1 MANLTANFMFK
12 RDLEDAFLYHIK
24 FLLSADVQDVE
35 IQNVVKFFI
44 SPPRRLEEKLSKY
57 GCWCDKARISRHHYS
72 SCENIEGTPYPSII
86 GKDPTDHGKHNVPLC
101 PDIDDTVP
109 TDLKDHNHRLGC
121 FKPLKS
127 AEIFMKWFMQQGV
140 WDDSP
145 YLKYMDEIAQVKD
158 FVDEYARRAS
168 VYGTPEFDRDGNVE
182 TVCRL
187 LAGFWREDIVGDARK
202 SHVAWE
208 AERLLKFLRWNEFKL
223 EECLKELRLAM
234 KKVVQMRLE
243 TPTTSSRG
251 GRSRREWERPRR
263 SPAREQ
269 YEREESPR
277 RRYRR
282 EYSPWRC
289 ISPEEP
295 YKGEGS
301 TWRSNPPKEEP
312 RSGEDR
318 YSYPKEQSG
327 GGYGRYIP
335 GEPSRGGHESG
346 RSSSSRKRHEGR

>member
-234 KKVVQMRLE
+234 KKVDDLE
-243 TPTTSSRG
+243 ENGKDRGAVLQENNTKGKNRHGGGTEGNIRRG
-251 GRSRREWERPRR
+251 GAFLQKNHIRE
-263 SPAREQ
+263 
-269 YEREESPR
+269 
-277 RRYRR
+277 
-282 EYSPWRC
+282 
-289 ISPEEP
+289 
-295 YKGEGS
+295 K
-301 TWRSNPPKEEP
+301 
-312 RSGEDR
+312 DR
-318 YSYPKEQSG
+318 
-327 GGYGRYIP
+327 
-335 GEPSRGGHESG
+335 RGGAILQKKNLEVEKTGTVIQKNNLEEDMGGTFQENHLEEDMRVG
-346 RSSSSRKRHEGR
+346 GPVFQGNDMKDDNYMENY